1 MGTKKV
7 DTEIRREQIALAA
20 LSLVEKQGLQA
31 VTVTR
36 VARLV
41 GLVPSALY
49 RHFKGKDQII
59 DAVLDLIEEQMI
71 TNLAEIDNP
80 ADDPVAVLRNLLM
93 RQVQMVLQYQA
104 IPHFLFSEEVFN
116 GRPKRK
122 KKFFNLIST
131 FLNGVASIIRRGQ
144 EQGNIRQDRDA
155 KSLATLFIGLFHP
168 AFFLWHLSDGQFD
181 LTRQINLTWESF
193 VDAVVRC
200 DRSEIQTLG
209 WKETHRD

>member
-122 KKFFNLIST
+122 KKFFNLI
-131 FLNGVASIIRRGQ
+131 F
-144 EQGNIRQDRDA
+144 NIL
-155 KSLATLFIGLFHP
+155 K
-168 AFFLWHLSDGQFD
+168 
-181 LTRQINLTWESF
+181 
-193 VDAVVRC
+193 
-200 DRSEIQTLG
+200 RSRIDHSPGTG
-209 WKETHRD
+209 AGKYSARS